1 MNHETRHAPE
11 SFEQAPLLS
20 LLRALM
26 ASSRLVLGAPALLAL
41 LAGGYFFFFGSHVA
55 RSSFTPQTSGP
66 SLGGLASL
74 ATQFGA
80 NLPGSLRGDA
90 SESLDFYAALL
101 LSPELLSKLSED
113 TLRFQ
118 KFPDD
123 PATGEGTVLQL
134 YGIIGENDQERRA
147 RLVELMQ
154 TRVSSSVDRLGNVVV
169 LKVKAPWPGMAMQ
182 INRRLLDRV
191 NEFNLQQRQTAARAQ
206 RVFTEARTQAARL
219 ELASIEDSQRQFLE
233 RNRSYAAD
241 PKLVLEAAR
250 LQRQLDLR
258 QAVFTTLTQSLEQAR
273 IDEVRNTPV
282 ITVIDRPEL
291 FTARSRSYVTV
302 SIIAFIVGLGA
313 IVSFLLGIELLRQE
327 ARLRPELAKEIA
339 SIFSRSAGRREQ
351 DAHLH
356 LR

>member
-1 MNHETRHAPE
+1 MNNETRNATE
-11 SFEQAPLLS
+11 AFEQAPLFS
-20 LLRALM
+20 LLRVLL
-26 ASSRLVLGAPALLAL
+26 SSPRLVLGAPALFAL
-41 LAGGYFFFFGSHVA
+41 LAGGYFFFFGSYVA

-80 NLPGSLRGDA
+80 SLPGSLRGNA

-101 LSPELLSKLSED
+101 RSPELLSKLSGD

-134 YGIIGENDQERRA
+134 YGITGDNEQERRA
-147 RLVELMQ
+147 RLVARMQ
-154 TRVSSSVDRLGNVVV
+154 NRVSSSVDRLGNVVV

-182 INRRLLDRV
+182 VNRRLLDLV
-191 NEFNLQQRQTAARAQ
+191 NEFNLQQRQTAASAQ
-206 RVFTEARTQAARL
+206 RVFTEARTQAARR
-219 ELASIEDSQRQFLE
+219 ELASIEDSQRQFFE
-233 RNRSYAAD
+233 RNRSYTAD
-241 PKLVLEAAR
+241 PKLALEAAR
-250 LQRQLDLR
+250 LQRQVDLR
-258 QAVFTTLTQSLEQAR
+258 QAVYTTLTQSLEQAR

-291 FTARSRSYVTV
+291 FTVRSRSYVSV
-302 SIIAFIVGLGA
+302 AIAAFILGLGA
-313 IVSFLLGIELLRQE
+313 LISWLLAIELLRHE
-327 ARLRPELAKEIA
+327 ARLRPELAAAIA
-339 SIFSRSAGRREQ
+339 SLLRRSKGHREL
-351 DAHLH
+351 DDR